1 MEVVIIISS
10 WSQSFRI
17 YCDVLRVH
25 LVIIIERR
33 HHQMLMYVLVLHPEK
48 DLAVERMEEEV
59 SDDGSW
65 SQDFEKV
72 IITTFS

>member
-1 MEVVIIISS
+1 
-10 WSQSFRI
+10 
-17 YCDVLRVH
+17 
-25 LVIIIERR
+25 
-33 HHQMLMYVLVLHPEK
+33 MLMYVLVLHPEK